1 MGHFCGKNAIIG
13 KYILVKPSV
22 ARKDE
27 RLLVAPL
34 GEYYDDLLA
43 VYAFV
48 TDRTRSTQGNFLL
61 CEKLRE
67 EAPKVRE
74 SVAYLAKKR
83 GIEPEKLWNQIL
95 KGEAKKISP
104 EEIVES

>member
-1 MGHFCGKNAIIG
+1 MIG
-13 KYILVKPSV
+13 KYVLVKSSV

-48 TDRTRSTQGNFLL
+48 ADRTRSVQANFLL

-67 EAPKVRE
+67 EEPKVRE
-74 SVAYLAKKR
+74 SIAYLAKKR
-83 GIEPEKLWNQIL
+83 GVEPEKLWNQIL

-104 EEIVES
+104 EEIAQSASPPAP